1 VHSKPSKPSNSP
13 RRERKSGQSL
23 DAVHIPDALLKITT
37 VITITGLSEST
48 IRRKVAASQFPPPVK
63 DGARC
68 TRWVAR
74 DLSAWLR
81 CRAGSTSN
89 NESHKA
95 A

>member
-1 VHSKPSKPSNSP
+1 V
-13 RRERKSGQSL
+13 QSL
-23 DAVHIPDALLKITT
+23 EAVHIPDALLKIAT
-37 VITITGLSEST
+37 VVAATGLSEST
-48 IRRKVAASQFPPPVK
+48 IRRKVAAAQFPRPVK

-81 CRAGSTSN
+81 SKAAPNLN
-89 NESHKA
+89 NETHKA